1 MAEPTPYDL
10 QQDAEINELKS
21 LITAE
26 YQPPAGVEYS
36 FPVAS
41 QGITQEQW
49 QQMMMPIGD
58 GSIVQNQ
65 HESSYI
71 LRTHTSDAET
81 NQRNTLILEAGEG
94 SSGKSEAVMA
104 GFFHR
109 LTESIE
115 LPFPPVTT
123 TTVYHVT
130 ITYDPREFKT
140 NPLKIQV
147 YPGAPP
153 TTHGRQHHRLY
164 RVTRRPNELLS
175 QATIEKL
182 NPWISPVITVFN
194 DDHLPEPRD
203 LLYGTVAFVVNSGG
217 VNKPSIFVNR
227 GTQGW
232 VPALRQGRWQDV
244 TVWGGWS
251 TDGSGGRALCRRRTD
266 GIDIIVRVRR
276 DSESTANT
284 QRPGRI
290 PFTLRQPFRSTYW
303 STSGGGVFALEI
315 DQGGNIRTPN
325 NTHTG
330 GWLEV
335 NTFIPDW
342 YITD

>member
-1 MAEPTPYDL
+1 MAEATEYDKL
-10 QQDAEINELKS
+10 QDGRLDELES
-21 LITAE
+21 LISAE
-26 YQPPAGVEYS
+26 YEPPAGTEYS
-36 FPVAS
+36 FPVAN

-147 YPGAPP
+147 YPGTPP

-175 QATIEKL
+175 QATIEKI
-182 NPWISPVITVFN
+182 NPWISPVITVF
-194 DDHLPEPRD
+194 
-203 LLYGTVAFVVNSGG
+203 
-217 VNKPSIFVNR
+217 
-227 GTQGW
+227 
-232 VPALRQGRWQDV
+232 
-244 TVWGGWS
+244 
-251 TDGSGGRALCRRRTD
+251 
-266 GIDIIVRVRR
+266 
-276 DSESTANT
+276 
-284 QRPGRI
+284 
-290 PFTLRQPFRSTYW
+290 
-303 STSGGGVFALEI
+303 
-315 DQGGNIRTPN
+315 
-325 NTHTG
+325 
-330 GWLEV
+330 
-335 NTFIPDW
+335 
-342 YITD
+342 